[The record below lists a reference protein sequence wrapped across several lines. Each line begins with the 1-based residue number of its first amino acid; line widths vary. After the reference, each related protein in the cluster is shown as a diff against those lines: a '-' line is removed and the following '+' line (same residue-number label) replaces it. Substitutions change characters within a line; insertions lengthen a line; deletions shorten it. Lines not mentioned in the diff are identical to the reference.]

1 MSGGDALDQ
10 KPNLKE
16 EEVIISQR
24 GREREREWKRGMRMK
39 KIVLDPTKIREG

>member
-16 EEVIISQR
+16 EVTISQR
-24 GREREREWKRGMRMK
+24 GRERERGWKRGMRMK
-39 KIVLDPTKIREG
+39 KIVLDRTKIREG